1 MCPIDASEP
10 ANGHSVPDAHTSPPN
25 APDAILPLT
34 LPPLVASAVSCSSS
48 SLSRC
53 SSSLPVSPSL
63 AVCRRRLRAVLAVPA
78 VAAAAEP
85 VVVSVDVALAVARLA
100 AAAVCGCARR
110 DREEFVSLPMF

>member
-10 ANGHSVPDAHTSPPN
+10 ANGHSVADAHTSPPN
-25 APDAILPLT
+25 APDATLPLT
-34 LPPLVASAVSCSSS
+34 LPRVPVSSRLPSSS
-48 SLSRC
+48 SSRC

-63 AVCRRRLRAVLAVPA
+63 TVCRRRLRAVLAVSA
-78 VAAAAEP
+78 VAATALAA
-85 VVVSVDVALAVARLA
+85 VVSVEDVLA